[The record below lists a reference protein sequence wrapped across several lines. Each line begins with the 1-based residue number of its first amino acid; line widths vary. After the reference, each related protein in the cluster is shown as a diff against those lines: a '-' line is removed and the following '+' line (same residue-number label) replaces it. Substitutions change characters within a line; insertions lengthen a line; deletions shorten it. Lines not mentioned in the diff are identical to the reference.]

1 MARPIKHIVIVG
13 GGTAGWLTACIL
25 ASEFR
30 DSAGT
35 PSINVSLIESPNI
48 PTLGVGEGTWPS
60 MRSTLQ
66 AIGLASQHLSLPAQ
80 PASSRAHCLR
90 TGFITGIDTFTRSR
104 LHCEKALQTWGQRGS
119 AQKSE
124 SSFAWSTC
132 PSASLAF
139 GDRAPKQI
147 DPRIRLRRKLR
158 LSHLDA
164 GAFAQLL
171 TQHGVEQLGVKH
183 HLPRY

>member
-1 MARPIKHIVIVG
+1 MARPIEHIVIVG

-66 AIGLASQHLSLPAQ
+66 AIGLAESA
-80 PASSRAHCLR
+80 
-90 TGFITGIDTFTRSR
+90 FITTCSASFKQGTLFEDWLHDGHRYIHPFTPPLR
-104 LHCEKALQTWGQRGS
+104 EGLQTWGQRGS
-119 AQKSE
+119 AQR
-124 SSFAWSTC
+124 
-132 PSASLAF
+132 AS
-139 GDRAPKQI
+139 P
-147 DPRIRLRRKLR
+147 
-158 LSHLDA
+158 HCM
-164 GAFAQLL
+164 
-171 TQHGVEQLGVKH
+171 V
-183 HLPRY
+183 HLPVCQSCLW